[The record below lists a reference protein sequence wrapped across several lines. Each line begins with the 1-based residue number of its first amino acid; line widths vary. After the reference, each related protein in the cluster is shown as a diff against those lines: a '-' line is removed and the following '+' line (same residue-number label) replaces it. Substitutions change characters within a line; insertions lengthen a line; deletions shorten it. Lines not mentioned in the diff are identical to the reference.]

1 MNKRQEKILE
11 LYNSADDKDI
21 INYYDTLESVLN
33 VEDTIEQLDFISDK
47 ITLSQMALDFELAGK
62 LINDS
67 ITDKKQKQLYLKLKE
82 TNADIDETINIE
94 LLSDRYSFLGNLL
107 DSIITDIEVQ
117 QRLVSLSDERLELF
131 KQLFNK
137 VKDEVS
143 NPIPIITKSLTRL
156 GTSPY
161 KHQFN
166 DSNNYAS
173 LNSNLEE
180 QLKQEI
186 PLSESDKEKLL
197 FIYTSNTN
205 WTVSSIEDL
214 TSFGEK
220 GSKDMLEI
228 DGMVNNERNS
238 PTKNITNI
246 QNALLWKSYG
256 ISLNEAQNIVS
267 KYKAGNI
274 EITDDNR
281 DTMRVIFKSL

>member
-11 LYNSADDKDI
+11 LYNSADDKGTID
-21 INYYDTLESVLN
+21 YYGTFELVLN

-47 ITLSQMALDFELAGK
+47 ITLSQMAHDFELAGK

-117 QRLVSLSDERLELF
+117 QRLVSLSDEKLELF

-143 NPIPIITKSLTRL
+143 NPIPIITRLLSRL

-161 KHQFN
+161 IHQFY

-180 QLKQEI
+180 QLKQGI

-214 TSFGEK
+214 TLFGEK

-274 EITDDNR
+274 EITEDNR

>member
-1 MNKRQEKILE
+1 MNKRQEQILE
-11 LYNSADDKDI
+11 LYNSVDDKGTID
-21 INYYDTLESVLN
+21 YYGTFEFVLN
-33 VEDTIEQLDFISDK
+33 VEDAIEQLDFISDK
-47 ITLSQMALDFELAGK
+47 ITLSQMGYDFELASQ

-67 ITDKKQKQLYLKLKE
+67 ITDEKQKQLYLRLKE

-117 QRLVSLSDERLELF
+117 QRLISLSDERLELF

-137 VKDEVS
+137 IKDEVS
-143 NPIPIITKSLTRL
+143 NPIPIITKSLSRL

-161 KHQFN
+161 IHQFN
-166 DSNNYAS
+166 DSNQYVS
-173 LNSNLEE
+173 LNSDLEE
-180 QLKQEI
+180 QLKHGI

-205 WTVSSIEDL
+205 WTVTSIEDL
-214 TSFGEK
+214 TLFGEK

-228 DGMVNNERNS
+228 DEMVNNERNS

-256 ISLNEAQNIVS
+256 ISLNEAKNIVS

-281 DTMRVIFKSL
+281 DTMRAIFKSL

>member
-1 MNKRQEKILE
+1 MNKRQEKIFE
-11 LYNSADDKDI
+11 LYKSANDKKTI
-21 INYYDTLESVLN
+21 GYYGTFQYVLN
-33 VEDTIEQLDFISDK
+33 VEEAIEQLDFVSDK
-47 ITLSQMALDFELAGK
+47 ITLSQMACDFELASQ
-62 LINDS
+62 LINES
-67 ITDKKQKQLYLKLKE
+67 ITDEKQKQLYLKLKE
-82 TNADIDETINIE
+82 TNVDIDETINIE
-94 LLSDRYSFLGNLL
+94 LLSDRYSFLGDLL

-143 NPIPIITKSLTRL
+143 NPIPIITKSLSRL

-161 KHQFN
+161 IHQFN
-166 DSNNYAS
+166 DSNTYAS
-173 LNSNLEE
+173 LNFNLEK
-180 QLKQEI
+180 QLKQGI

-205 WTVSSIEDL
+205 WTISSIEDL

-228 DGMVNNERNS
+228 DGMVNDERNS

-281 DTMRVIFKSL
+281 DTMRIIFKSL

>member
-11 LYNSADDKDI
+11 LYKSADDKGTID
-21 INYYDTLESVLN
+21 YYGTSEWVLN
-33 VEDTIEQLDFISDK
+33 VEDAIEQLDFTSDK
-47 ITLSQMALDFELAGK
+47 ITLSQIAYDFELASQ
-62 LINDS
+62 LISNS
-67 ITDKKQKQLYLKLKE
+67 ITDEKQKQLYIKLKE

-94 LLSDRYSFLGNLL
+94 LLSDKYSFLGDLL

-117 QRLVSLSDERLELF
+117 QRLISLSDERLELF
-131 KQLFNK
+131 KKLFDK

-143 NPIPIITKSLTRL
+143 NPIPIITKSLSRL

-161 KHQFN
+161 IRQFN

-173 LNSNLEE
+173 LNFVLEE
-180 QLKQEI
+180 QLKQGI

-205 WTVSSIEDL
+205 WTVESLADL

-220 GSKDMLEI
+220 DSKDMLEE
-228 DGMVNNERNS
+228 DEMVNNERNS
-238 PTKNITNI
+238 PKKNITNI

-256 ISLNEAQNIVS
+256 ISLDEAKSIVS
-267 KYKAGNI
+267 KYKAGSI

-281 DTMRVIFKSL
+281 EIMRIVLKSL

>member
-11 LYNSADDKDI
+11 LYNSADDKYTVD
-21 INYYDTLESVLN
+21 YYGTFEFVLN

-47 ITLSQMALDFELAGK
+47 ITLSQMANDFELAGK

-143 NPIPIITKSLTRL
+143 NPIPIITKSLSRL

-161 KHQFN
+161 IHQFN
-166 DSNNYAS
+166 DANTYAS
-173 LNSNLEE
+173 LNFNLEK
-180 QLKQEI
+180 QLKQGI

-205 WTVSSIEDL
+205 WTISSIEDL

-228 DGMVNNERNS
+228 DGMVNDERNS

-281 DTMRVIFKSL
+281 DTMRIIFKSL